1 MAWRRSESQRGVERI
16 YVLIL
21 FSITSSFF
29 VLIGEFTDLSQTTMP
44 QD

>member
-16 YVLIL
+16 YVLTL
-21 FSITSSFF
+21 FPLTSSFF
-29 VLIGEFTDLSQTTMP
+29 VLIREFTDPVQVTMP